1 MKRNLASR
9 FLPFP
14 LFALAA
20 ATLAFVGVLDRT
32 ALAGSAPKG
41 RAPSAQAGCM
51 VCIVG
56 TPTVQWSGN
65 SGSFHVDKIENH
77 YPTLTERFTLD
88 VSLASTYPTLSI
100 PPPLWSGS
108 FWAGIHSFS
117 EVLSL
122 DPLPPGGS
130 HANIDSGTIRFD
142 GSKVPAGE
150 YWMVVLLGQEIA
162 GGWDWMLEDYAVLAD
177 KVTCDG
183 SGCTVMGTSPPFAHS
198 VTRLLPVVID
208 VSNGSAHFTTEMALT
223 NNTLGR
229 LWVSTL
235 YTASLGSKEG
245 SGTTW
250 DSLAPGEQKQISD
263 VLSYLRERGLAIPSP
278 EEQPSQGGTLLVSFQ
293 GNDTIDP
300 RLVSVTARTAAL
312 TSEPHPVGRA
322 GMAYSGLL
330 ETEVS
335 TSSLTL
341 FGLRSTPTD
350 RTNVAVFNTSADP
363 VTLKVTVHSGSGDGR
378 SVVFREAETLPPY
391 GWLQYG
397 SARIFDGNG
406 ITTGWVTVE
415 RTSETGSFSAYA
427 VINDSRTNDGSFVP
441 PVRGAVAG
449 STLTVPVLTETPDFR
464 SELILVNKSGSPVT
478 LTLNYFESLS
488 WEFSEGSMV
497 VQLGPLEQQIIP
509 EAIDFLRTNGV
520 DMGPRADMPFSG
532 ALRITV
538 SGTSAENVF
547 AGARTAS
554 QSPAGGQ
561 FGLFTPCVYS
571 SQETSSEAYLY
582 GLRADSE
589 NRSNVAMVNTG
600 TDSAGPILL
609 ALLAYDGDAGGV
621 AKNYVAV
628 MLSPGQWYQSED
640 FLRNSGVSNG
650 WVTIRRMSGTAPW
663 MAYGVVHDGGRP
675 GERTGDG
682 AYVPMVK

>member
-1 MKRNLASR
+1 
-9 FLPFP
+9 
-14 LFALAA
+14 
-20 ATLAFVGVLDRT
+20 
-32 ALAGSAPKG
+32 
-41 RAPSAQAGCM
+41 
-51 VCIVG
+51 
-56 TPTVQWSGN
+56 
-65 SGSFHVDKIENH
+65 
-77 YPTLTERFTLD
+77 
-88 VSLASTYPTLSI
+88 
-100 PPPLWSGS
+100 
-108 FWAGIHSFS
+108 
-117 EVLSL
+117 
-122 DPLPPGGS
+122 
-130 HANIDSGTIRFD
+130 
-142 GSKVPAGE
+142 
-150 YWMVVLLGQEIA
+150 
-162 GGWDWMLEDYAVLAD
+162 
-177 KVTCDG
+177 
-183 SGCTVMGTSPPFAHS
+183 
-198 VTRLLPVVID
+198 
-208 VSNGSAHFTTEMALT
+208 
-223 NNTLGR
+223 
-229 LWVSTL
+229 
-235 YTASLGSKEG
+235 
-245 SGTTW
+245 
-250 DSLAPGEQKQISD
+250 
-263 VLSYLRERGLAIPSP
+263 
-278 EEQPSQGGTLLVSFQ
+278 
-293 GNDTIDP
+293 
-300 RLVSVTARTAAL
+300 
-312 TSEPHPVGRA
+312 
-322 GMAYSGLL
+322 MAYSGLL

-406 ITTGWVTVE
+406 ITKGWVTVE

-509 EAIDFLRTNGV
+509 EAIDFLRTHGV

-621 AKNYVAV
+621 PKNYETV
-628 MLSPGQWYQSED
+628 MLSPGQWYQSEN

-650 WVTIRRMSGTAPW
+650 WVKVTRMSGTAPW
-663 MAYGVVHDGGRP
+663 IAYGVVNDGGRP